1 MIGSATDGFQFR
13 RFIEE
18 CKDKVRPECCG
29 TGRPMPIMVLD
40 NASAHT
46 ASTSMNLLHTKFK
59 PLFMPAH
66 S

>member
-1 MIGSATDGFQFR
+1 MLGSSTNGFQFR
-13 RFIEE
+13 RFLEE
-18 CKDKVRPECCG
+18 CKDRVRPECCG
-29 TGRPMPIMVLD
+29 TGRKMPIMVLD

-46 ASTSMNLLHTKFK
+46 SSVSMNLLTTKFN